1 MERKKMRRK
10 CFAVLLT
17 MALVIQE
24 PSLSR
29 ADYFGREMFLNR
41 QAVMYSFR
49 MEPVQRAEL
58 EYAEGFRI
66 RYYLNGGVL
75 EGENPADYQK
85 EEMSAALEIPMRE
98 GYNFAGWYR
107 DSRFEEKAT
116 DFEADVPGEYA
127 LYAKWTKR
135 IDAQYNIDMYA
146 YPNAAAGKRAGKKLK
161 DVTYSLLEHVKIPG
175 MPSTREEDVRES
187 RIPVAGQ
194 CPQGICFTD
203 AFLLISAYSEDGD
216 FGCLHVFDRATGAY
230 LVSLGMKK
238 GSHMGGLAFD
248 GESVWV
254 CHSGSSTLERIPYA
268 FVQKEAQNAPQS
280 VVDCTGRFKEYHVAN
295 APSCI
300 DHYDGMLWV
309 ATHTKFFNSKM
320 AAYKV
325 TEHGLRQM
333 KTYRIP
339 DKVQGIAFDED
350 GRVYVS
356 ASYGRKKSSFL
367 KAYASVEQMD
377 QKPGDPLVKIEMPPC
392 SEEIAWTKDQIYV
405 LFESAGEKYLEGTD
419 GRGKSL
425 SPLDEVLV
433 LPRESVL
440 E

>member
-1 MERKKMRRK
+1 
-10 CFAVLLT
+10 
-17 MALVIQE
+17 
-24 PSLSR
+24 
-29 ADYFGREMFLNR
+29 
-41 QAVMYSFR
+41 
-49 MEPVQRAEL
+49 
-58 EYAEGFRI
+58 
-66 RYYLNGGVL
+66 
-75 EGENPADYQK
+75 
-85 EEMSAALEIPMRE
+85 
-98 GYNFAGWYR
+98 
-107 DSRFEEKAT
+107 
-116 DFEADVPGEYA
+116 
-127 LYAKWTKR
+127 
-135 IDAQYNIDMYA
+135 
-146 YPNAAAGKRAGKKLK
+146 
-161 DVTYSLLEHVKIPG
+161 
-175 MPSTREEDVRES
+175 
-187 RIPVAGQ
+187 
-194 CPQGICFTD
+194 
-203 AFLLISAYSEDGD
+203 
-216 FGCLHVFDRATGAY
+216 
-230 LVSLGMKK
+230 
-238 GSHMGGLAFD
+238 
-248 GESVWV
+248 
-254 CHSGSSTLERIPYA
+254 
-268 FVQKEAQNAPQS
+268 
-280 VVDCTGRFKEYHVAN
+280 
-295 APSCI
+295 
-300 DHYDGMLWV
+300 
-309 ATHTKFFNSKM
+309 M